1 MVIDVTRRI
10 ILGGKLF
17 LNRNLK
23 IARLMLPNLLLFF
36 EVSHNFQI
44 GMCFYILIL
53 NSKFV
58 NSKM

>member
-1 MVIDVTRRI
+1 
-10 ILGGKLF
+10 
-17 LNRNLK
+17 
-23 IARLMLPNLLLFF
+23 MLPNLLLFF